1 MTMGRETFKKTE
13 RLCSHKIITR
23 LFESG
28 NIFYFSFFKV
38 IWLKYPD
45 ELPSLAQVAFSV
57 SKKGFRLAVT
67 RNLLKRR
74 LREAYRK
81 NKQILYNFLTTEN
94 IRIVFIVIFRNNK
107 VQDYQLIEKSL
118 TEMLEKLIIN
128 ITENEKNC

>member
-1 MTMGRETFKKTE
+1 MGRETFKKTE

>member
-1 MTMGRETFKKTE
+1 
-13 RLCSHKIITR
+13 L
-23 LFESG
+23 
-28 NIFYFSFFKV
+28 
-38 IWLKYPD
+38 LKYPD